1 MVRVLWTAG
10 LAMMIAPMALAL
22 TVSTTVDRDT
32 VRQGE
37 SFVVAY
43 TVDEQIPEPDFSPIE
58 ADFEIL
64 HRGQNRS
71 ITVSSGQATVKNAWR
86 LVLRP
91 RRSGELALPAIQFGN
106 QRSAPRTITVDAATA
121 DGGQDGDVRIEYRVD
136 DRTPYVSQP
145 VVVTVTVRT
154 PEAVD
159 ELVVS
164 EPEVVEGA
172 GRIETLGSA
181 RKYESVQ
188 DNQRY
193 QVHEQRYTLVPSAAG
208 MLRLSPVEVHGRLDG
223 ASVIERSAPVELE
236 VLRARA
242 SGPGQDGDMAPDDLF
257 LEVEVDKQA
266 PYIQEQVILT
276 VRVLRA
282 IAIENASL
290 SMPAVSEGDAVIE
303 RIGRDRRYQASRD
316 DRYYAVTERRYALF
330 PQTSGPLT
338 IEPIRLSASVPLP
351 SPAGSTNGLWN
362 RPLTRSVRI
371 ESAPRALSVKAPPAG
386 APDPWLPARQ
396 VTLEEE
402 WPEPDT
408 IEVGT
413 PITRRITLSAQAL
426 MASQLPEL
434 EVPLPDAVKSYPER
448 PRRETFDGELGLNGR
463 LEQALAII
471 PSRAGAL
478 TVPELELEWWNT
490 AKDRKETLRLP
501 ARTLQVAAGPA
512 LPPGEDAGSPA
523 GPGISGGGT
532 TQYPRMAWWVSLGL
546 GLAWLA
552 TLALWWRDRR
562 RAAAPGTGVPERAG
576 AVSRRRA
583 ESRLRSACRAGDARA
598 ARDAMLVWGEAC
610 WPDRPPRSLGSVARA
625 ADDHVAAELAA
636 LQEAL
641 YAPQATAWQG
651 DGLYRAVVSF
661 DPAPNRE
668 RRGGHA
674 LKPLYEH

>member
-1 MVRVLWTAG
+1 MKPLWTG
-10 LAMMIAPMALAL
+10 CLAMIIAPMTLAL

-37 SFVVAY
+37 SVVVAY
-43 TVDEQIPEPDFSPIE
+43 TADEQVPEPDFSPIK

-71 ITVSSGQATVKNAWR
+71 ITVSSGQATVENTWR

-91 RRSGELALPAIQFGN
+91 RRGGELSLPAIQFGS
-106 QRSAPRTITVDAATA
+106 QRSTPRTITVAAGTA
-121 DGGQDGDVRIEYRVD
+121 DAGQDGDVRIEYRVD

-154 PEAVD
+154 PEAVE

-172 GRIETLGSA
+172 GRIETLGNA
-181 RKYESVQ
+181 RQYESGR
-188 DNQRY
+188 DNRSY
-193 QVHEQRYTLVPSAAG
+193 QVHEQRYTLVPDAAG

-223 ASVIERSAPVELE
+223 ASMIERSAPVELE

-242 SGPGQDGDMAPDDLF
+242 SSSGQDDDMAPDDLF

-290 SMPAVSEGDAVIE
+290 STPAVSEGDAVIE
-303 RIGRDRRYQASRD
+303 RIGRDRRYQASRG

-351 SPAGSTNGLWN
+351 SSSGGTTGLWN

-371 ESAPRALSVKAPPAG
+371 ESEPRNLSVKAPPAD

-396 VTLEEE
+396 MTLEEE
-402 WPEPDT
+402 WPETDI

-413 PITRRITLSAQAL
+413 PITRRITLRAEAL

-434 EVPLPDAVKSYPER
+434 EVPLPDAVKNYPER
-448 PRRETFDGELGLNGR
+448 PRRETIDGELGLDGR

-512 LPPGEDAGSPA
+512 LPPGQDAGSPA
-523 GPGISGGGT
+523 GPGSSGGGT
-532 TQYPRMAWWVSLGL
+532 TSYPRLAWWLSLGL

-562 RAAAPGTGVPERAG
+562 RTDASGAGVPVRAG
-576 AVSRRRA
+576 TVPRRRA
-583 ESRLRSACRAGDARA
+583 ETRLRRACRAGDTRA
-598 ARDAMLVWGEAC
+598 ARDAMLAWGEAC
-610 WPDRPPRSLGSVARA
+610 WPDRPPRSLGSLARTV
-625 ADDHVAAELAA
+625 DDKVGAELAA

-661 DPAPNRE
+661 DPAPDKE

-674 LKPLYEH
+674 LKPLYEQ